1 MKLAI
6 NSHVLRSLLLALS
19 AMLLGCSGQRPNLTA
34 TINQDASSL
43 GNLPENPLQWRVI
56 TSSLN
61 TNDSTMSTLYG
72 NDAAV
77 DYARAHSEHDYPS
90 ASALALVTWTQVDDD
105 RWFGA
110 KIPNHVKS
118 IEFVSV
124 KSAPDGSTYYSYEK
138 YEGSPLKLL
147 DAQQSLKP
155 KDRAANLMA
164 LRAAVMP

>member
-1 MKLAI
+1 MKLAM
-6 NSHVLRSLLLALS
+6 NPNTVRSLLLALPL
-19 AMLLGCSGQRPNLTA
+19 MLLGCSGQGPNINA
-34 TINQDASSL
+34 TINQSASAL

-77 DYARAHSEHDYPS
+77 DYARSHSGSDYPS
-90 ASALALVTWTQVDDD
+90 ASALSLVTWTQTDDD

-110 KIPNHVKS
+110 KIPNQVKS
-118 IEFVSV
+118 VEFVFV
-124 KSAPDGSTYYSYEK
+124 KSAADGSTFYSYEK

-155 KDRAANLMA
+155 KDRAASLMA

>member
-1 MKLAI
+1 MKAS
-6 NSHVLRSLLLALS
+6 NTVRSLLLALPL
-19 AMLLGCSGQRPNLTA
+19 MLLGCSGQGPNITA
-34 TINQDASSL
+34 TINQSASSL

-61 TNDSTMSTLYG
+61 INDSTMSTLYG

-77 DYARAHSEHDYPS
+77 DYARSHAEHDYPS
-90 ASALALVTWTQVDDD
+90 ASALSLVTWTQTDDD

-110 KIPNHVKS
+110 KIPDHVKS
-118 IEFVSV
+118 VEFVFV
-124 KSAPDGSTYYSYEK
+124 KAAADGSTYYSYEK

-155 KDRAANLMA
+155 KDRAASLMA